1 MIFILLQISAFA
13 TITLASMKGH
23 HHHHHHHG
31 HGGRPHQSA
40 PPQAPSDD
48 ADDTNPKFDMGMLN
62 SFKHSQDGT
71 GDEKMPK
78 NLQGLAAAANSGNEN
93 DLMASIQQ
101 MTMSQNLP
109 KEGDLHIKS
118 ENGEAVYDL
127 RGVFKTQTA
136 PPLKRVTMPPP
147 IDWKTTTTTTT
158 STTVGTTANQR
169 SNVQP
174 AAAKSTAQTPVQ
186 HTVAKPAA
194 QSAIAKPV
202 AQPAAQ

>member
-1 MIFILLQISAFA
+1 
-13 TITLASMKGH
+13 
-23 HHHHHHHG
+23 
-31 HGGRPHQSA
+31 
-40 PPQAPSDD
+40 
-48 ADDTNPKFDMGMLN
+48 
-62 SFKHSQDGT
+62 
-71 GDEKMPK
+71 
-78 NLQGLAAAANSGNEN
+78 
-93 DLMASIQQ
+93 MASIQQ

-158 STTVGTTANQR
+158 KVMTTATSTTTTTTSTTVGTTANQR

-186 HTVAKPAA
+186 HTVAK
-194 QSAIAKPV
+194 SAIAKP
-202 AQPAAQ
+202 